1 MKKFDIAQLLIALH
15 ILLSPFVL
23 ATVAHWVIHS
33 DFNGLI
39 EMDLSRDGGKVI
51 LDRRTPPTVPENL
64 GNDD

>member
-1 MKKFDIAQLLIALH
+1 MKKFDIAQLLMALH
-15 ILLSPFVL
+15 ILFSPFVL
-23 ATVAHWVIHS
+23 ATVVHWVIHS